1 MESNAMNLRRLN
13 HVVALADTLHF
24 ARAAEAA
31 HLSQPA
37 FSRSIQAIEGDLG
50 IRLFD
55 RDVGDVRPTR
65 AGEFVIERARK
76 LLFEAR
82 CLQRDVDLYRDS
94 QLGDTAFGVGPLL
107 TATLMPRALVA
118 LRRQHPQVALRME
131 VGNWVQLL
139 ESLRTENIEFFAADV
154 RDMPRDAALDIQL
167 IGGQP
172 ANLYVRA
179 GHPLAGREHTLQEV
193 WAYGLAA
200 PKLLSPSTVELAAL
214 LGLPEGQEATIALE
228 CDNYGMLK
236 TVALTTD
243 TVLGATNAA
252 VREELES
259 GALVRLVVQGWLSPP
274 SSTGIVRLRGRT
286 SSPAAKAAI
295 AAIVRAAGEINV

>member
-1 MESNAMNLRRLN
+1 MNLRRLS

-37 FSRSIQAIEGDLG
+37 FSRSIQAIESELG
-50 IRLFD
+50 MRLFD
-55 RDVGDVRPTR
+55 RDVGDVRPTP

-82 CLQRDVDLYRDS
+82 CLQRDVDLYRDN

-107 TATLMPRALVA
+107 TATLMPSALVA

-139 ESLRTENIEFFAADV
+139 VSLRTESIEFFAADV

-193 WAYGLAA
+193 SASGLAV
-200 PKLLSPSTVELAAL
+200 PTLLSPSTVELAAL
-214 LGLPEGQEATIALE
+214 LG
-228 CDNYGMLK
+228 
-236 TVALTTD
+236 
-243 TVLGATNAA
+243 
-252 VREELES
+252 
-259 GALVRLVVQGWLSPP
+259 
-274 SSTGIVRLRGRT
+274 
-286 SSPAAKAAI
+286 PA
-295 AAIVRAAGEINV
+295 

>member
-1 MESNAMNLRRLN
+1 MDLRRLS

-24 ARAAEAA
+24 ARAAELV

-37 FSRSIQAIEGDLG
+37 FSRSIQAIEDELG

-55 RDVGDVRPTR
+55 RDVGGVRPTA
-65 AGEFVIERARK
+65 AGEFVIARGRK

-107 TATLMPRALVA
+107 TATLMPQA
-118 LRRQHPQVALRME
+118 LRELRQQHPQVALRME

-139 ESLRTENIEFFAADV
+139 ESLRSESIEFFAADV
-154 RDMPRDAALDIQL
+154 RDMPKDAALDIQP

-172 ANLYVRA
+172 PHLYVRA
-179 GHPLAGREHTLQEV
+179 GHPLAVGEHPLREV
-193 WAYGLAA
+193 WAYGIAV
-200 PKLLSPSTVELAAL
+200 PKLLSPSKVDLAAL
-214 LGLPEGQEATIALE
+214 LDLPAGQEASIALE
-228 CDNYGMLK
+228 CDNYGVLK

-243 TVLGATNAA
+243 TVLGATDAA
-252 VREELES
+252 VREELDS
-259 GALVRLVVQGWLSPP
+259 GALVRLAVKGWLAPP
-274 SSTGIVRLRGRT
+274 STTGIVRLHGRT
-286 SSPAAKAAI
+286 ASPAAQAAI
-295 AAIVRAAGEINV
+295 AAIVRAAQAINV

>member
-1 MESNAMNLRRLN
+1 
-13 HVVALADTLHF
+13 
-24 ARAAEAA
+24 
-31 HLSQPA
+31 
-37 FSRSIQAIEGDLG
+37 
-50 IRLFD
+50 
-55 RDVGDVRPTR
+55 
-65 AGEFVIERARK
+65 
-76 LLFEAR
+76 
-82 CLQRDVDLYRDS
+82 
-94 QLGDTAFGVGPLL
+94 
-107 TATLMPRALVA
+107 
-118 LRRQHPQVALRME
+118 ME

-193 WAYGLAA
+193 WAYGLAV
-200 PKLLSPSTVELAAL
+200 PTLLSPSTVELAAL
-214 LGLPEGQEATIALE
+214 MGLPQGQEATIALE

-243 TVLGATNAA
+243 TVLGATDAA
-252 VREELES
+252 VQEELES

-295 AAIVRAAGEINV
+295 AAIVRAAVRPEEPLCRVQKCLEVHFAAPAFRERSIRQATAGCSVRATDSASFRATFGDVAFCASVSRAGRVSASGTLPSRLATVLSGSGRCAAASAPPPLPKHVPVRLAC

>member
-1 MESNAMNLRRLN
+1 MDLRRLS

-24 ARAAEAA
+24 ARAAELV

-37 FSRSIQAIEGDLG
+37 FSRSIQAIEDDLG

-55 RDVGDVRPTR
+55 RDVGGVRPTA
-65 AGEFVIERARK
+65 AGDFVIARGRK

-107 TATLMPRALVA
+107 TATLMPQA
-118 LRRQHPQVALRME
+118 LRELRQRHPQVALRME

-154 RDMPRDAALDIQL
+154 RDMPRDAALDIQP

-172 ANLYVRA
+172 PHLYVRA
-179 GHPLAGREHTLQEV
+179 GHPLAQREHTLREV
-193 WAYGLAA
+193 WAYGIAV
-200 PKLLSPSTVELAAL
+200 PKLLSPSKVELAAL
-214 LGLPEGQEATIALE
+214 LGLPAGEEASIALE
-228 CDNYGMLK
+228 CDNYGVLK

-243 TVLGATNAA
+243 TVLGATDAA

-259 GALVRLVVQGWLSPP
+259 GALVRLAVKGWLSPP
-274 SSTGIVRLRGRT
+274 SITGIVRLHGRT
-286 SSPAAKAAI
+286 SSPAAQAAI
-295 AAIVRAAGEINV
+295 EAIVRAAKAINV

>member
-1 MESNAMNLRRLN
+1 MNLRRLS

-37 FSRSIQAIEGDLG
+37 FSRSIQAIESDLG

-55 RDVGDVRPTR
+55 RDVGDVRPTP

-82 CLQRDVDLYRDS
+82 CLQRDVDLYRDN

-107 TATLMPRALVA
+107 TATLMPGALVA

-139 ESLRTENIEFFAADV
+139 ESLRTENIEF
-154 RDMPRDAALDIQL
+154 
-167 IGGQP
+167 
-172 ANLYVRA
+172 
-179 GHPLAGREHTLQEV
+179 
-193 WAYGLAA
+193 
-200 PKLLSPSTVELAAL
+200 
-214 LGLPEGQEATIALE
+214 
-228 CDNYGMLK
+228 
-236 TVALTTD
+236 
-243 TVLGATNAA
+243 
-252 VREELES
+252 
-259 GALVRLVVQGWLSPP
+259 
-274 SSTGIVRLRGRT
+274 
-286 SSPAAKAAI
+286 
-295 AAIVRAAGEINV
+295 

>member
-1 MESNAMNLRRLN
+1 MNLRRLN

-118 LRRQHPQVALRME
+118 LRREHPQVALRME

-154 RDMPRDAALDIQL
+154 RDMPKDAALQL

-179 GHPLAGREHTLQEV
+179 GHPLARREHTLQEV
-193 WAYGLAA
+193 WAYGLAV
-200 PKLLSPSTVELAAL
+200 PKLLSPSKVELAAL

-259 GALVRLVVQGWLSPP
+259 GALVRLVVHGWLSPP

>member
-1 MESNAMNLRRLN
+1 MESIAVNLRRLN

-24 ARAAEAA
+24 ARAAAAA

-37 FSRSIQAIEGDLG
+37 FSRSIQAIENDLG

-139 ESLRTENIEFFAADV
+139 ESLRTESIEFFAADV
-154 RDMPRDAALDIQL
+154 RDMPGDAALDIQL
-167 IGGQP
+167 IGGQQ
-172 ANLYVRA
+172 AGLYVRA
-179 GHPLAGREHTLQEV
+179 GHPPAGREHMLQDV

-200 PKLLSPSTVELAAL
+200 PTLLSPSKVELAAL
-214 LGLPEGQEATIALE
+214 LGLPAGQEAAIALE
-228 CDNYGMLK
+228 CDNYGLLK

-252 VREELES
+252 VRGELES
-259 GALVRLVVQGWLSPP
+259 GALVRLVVHGWQSPP
-274 SSTGIVRLRGRT
+274 SSTGIVCLRGRT
-286 SSPAAKAAI
+286 ASPAAKATV
-295 AAIVRAAGEINV
+295 AAIVRSAAEINV

>member
-1 MESNAMNLRRLN
+1 MNLRRLN
-13 HVVALADTLHF
+13 HVVVLADTLHF

-37 FSRSIQAIEGDLG
+37 FSRSIQAIESDLG

-167 IGGQP
+167 IGGQQAEP
-172 ANLYVRA
+172 R
-179 GHPLAGREHTLQEV
+179 GEH
-193 WAYGLAA
+193 
-200 PKLLSPSTVELAAL
+200 
-214 LGLPEGQEATIALE
+214 
-228 CDNYGMLK
+228 
-236 TVALTTD
+236 VALPHRSHFRD
-243 TVLGATNAA
+243 P
-252 VREELES
+252 EH
-259 GALVRLVVQGWLSPP
+259 
-274 SSTGIVRLRGRT
+274 
-286 SSPAAKAAI
+286 
-295 AAIVRAAGEINV
+295 

>member
-1 MESNAMNLRRLN
+1 MNLRRLN

-37 FSRSIQAIEGDLG
+37 FSRSIQAIESDLG

-55 RDVGDVRPTR
+55 REVGDVRPTR

-94 QLGDTAFGVGPLL
+94 QLGDTSFGVGPLL

-131 VGNWVQLL
+131 VGNWMQLL
-139 ESLRTENIEFFAADV
+139 ESLRTESIEFFAADV

-172 ANLYVRA
+172 ADLYVRA
-179 GHPLAGREHTLQEV
+179 GHPLAGREHTLQEI
-193 WAYGLAA
+193 WTYGLAV
-200 PKLLSPSTVELAAL
+200 PKLPSKVEMAVL

-228 CDNYGMLK
+228 CDNYGLLK
-236 TVALTTD
+236 AVALTTD

-259 GALVRLVVQGWLSPP
+259 GALVRLVVHGWLSPP
-274 SSTGIVRLRGRT
+274 SSTGIVCLRGRT